1 MSENVNN
8 SELFSRTVMLLGNEA
23 EAKLTSTR
31 VAIFGVGGVGGYA
44 FEALV
49 RAGVGTIHVIDADI
63 VSESNLN
70 RQILATRSTV
80 GRVKVEVARERALS
94 INPNANIIISNEFY
108 SPDNSSF
115 FTPTDYDYVIDAID
129 TVSAKVHL
137 IKTVKDAGVPII
149 SAMGAGGKLDPTK
162 FEVADIYKTSV
173 CPLARVMRT
182 ELKKRGVKRLKVVYS
197 REPARTPIE
206 ISSQTPTPC
215 DENSKKRSPASISF
229 VPSAAGLIIASEV
242 IKDIINK

>member
-8 SELFSRTVMLLGNEA
+8 SELFSRTVMLLGDEA
-23 EAKLTSTR
+23 EQKLTATR

-44 FEALV
+44 LEALV
-49 RAGVGTIHVIDADI
+49 RAGVGTIHVIDADT

-70 RQILATRSTV
+70 RQILATRQSV
-80 GRVKVEVARERALS
+80 GKIKVDVAKERALS
-94 INPNANIIISNEFY
+94 INPNVNVITSAEFY
-108 SPDNSSF
+108 SPENSAF
-115 FTPTDYDYVIDAID
+115 FNPKDYDYVIDAID

-173 CPLARVMRT
+173 CPLARVMRN
-182 ELKKRGVKRLKVVYS
+182 ELKKCGIKNLKVVYS
-197 REPARTPIE
+197 KEESI
-206 ISSQTPTPC
+206 
-215 DENSKKRSPASISF
+215 KKTVIDTAFGEKVTHRVPGSVSF
-229 VPSAAGLIIASEV
+229 VPSVMGLIIAGEV
-242 IKDIINK
+242 IKDIVGI

>member
-1 MSENVNN
+1 
-8 SELFSRTVMLLGNEA
+8 MLLGDEA
-23 EAKLTSTR
+23 EAKLTATR

-49 RAGVGTIHVIDADI
+49 RAGVGTIHVIDADT

-70 RQILATRSTV
+70 RQILATKDTV

-115 FTPTDYDYVIDAID
+115 FEPTDYDYVIDAID

-173 CPLARVMRT
+173 CPLARVMRA
-182 ELKKRGVKRLKVVYS
+182 ELKKHGVKSLKVVYS
-197 REPARTPIE
+197 KEESA
-206 ISSQTPTPC
+206 
-215 DENSKKRSPASISF
+215 KKTVNDTAFEGKVTHRVPGSVSF
-229 VPSAAGLIIASEV
+229 VPSVMGLILAGEV
-242 IKDIINK
+242 IKDVTGIN